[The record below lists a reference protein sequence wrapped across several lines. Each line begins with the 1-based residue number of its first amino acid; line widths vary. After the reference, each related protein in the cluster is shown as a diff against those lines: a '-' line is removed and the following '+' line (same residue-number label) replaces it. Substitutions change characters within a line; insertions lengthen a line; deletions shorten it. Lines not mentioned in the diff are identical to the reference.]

1 LKVARCFRSDWWGAA
16 KLHQAAH
23 RPVGAYLLSY
33 FANGAL
39 VLLPIA
45 DVSKG
50 TVSRYVTRARAGI
63 FPPFNICSISDGQRR
78 DGRSSSGGT
87 KSVAASLSVASSDG
101 LHVGPPALFGR
112 GCFGEL
118 VALSGD
124 AGARALLTQAS
135 LVEASSSE
143 LLDVDTAEDLARLR
157 GLL

>member
-1 LKVARCFRSDWWGAA
+1 ML
-16 KLHQAAH
+16 
-23 RPVGAYLLSY
+23 
-33 FANGAL
+33 N
-39 VLLPIA
+39 
-45 DVSKG
+45 
-50 TVSRYVTRARAGI
+50 
-63 FPPFNICSISDGQRR
+63 QRR
-78 DGRSSSGGT
+78 PASRWQVKQWRDEVCC
-87 KSVAASLSVASSDG
+87 SVMSVASSDG